1 MYQDSSFFQSPRK
14 ILFIILL
21 ITTLTTLP
29 WIGMGD
35 YYTKGEPREASV
47 AVSMIDDD
55 NWILPYVYADEVAFK
70 PPFTHWMI
78 AALSL
83 PAGEVTTLTSRL
95 PSVIAFVIMIGC
107 CLGFFNRF
115 MKKHEALIAIFILI
129 SCFELHRSAM
139 TSRVDMVLT
148 AFMVG
153 GMISLFYWAEYK
165 KFKGLPWHIPVLL
178 GCAALVKGPV
188 GIILPLLIIGVY
200 LLIVRQKF
208 TTIALKCLL
217 VTILSLIPLFV
228 WYYLA
233 YLQAG
238 ESFIE
243 LVWAE
248 NFGRFLGSDD
258 LEIHYELGHNHPFWY
273 NFKLL
278 ISGFIPWTLFLL
290 FSLFTIKFTTFRL
303 PKNIWGKIT
312 SMEREKL
319 FSMLAACIVILF
331 YCIPESKRGV
341 YMMPAYPF
349 IAVFLGQHV
358 YSIATKHIWVNRT
371 YSIISACIIGVVM
384 FLSVFILLGVIDLQ
398 DIAGMFT
405 KREKT
410 LFHTTLIDEALSTP
424 TALYIVLLLCLLA
437 SLCVLVFQLR
447 KMNQK
452 GIIYAT
458 IGAWLMCLVLLDG
471 VALPAFKDGTSIKPF
486 TNEIMKKYPLKEG
499 NMYVMNNL
507 HVYANLYGA
516 NFYLHNKFMN
526 FEKVKPEEG
535 FFFSTATDI
544 EKVKD
549 KYKEYKFELLEESP
563 NRFNDTRAIV
573 QLYKFQRQSVAAQ
586 LSMN

>member
-1 MYQDSSFFQSPRK
+1 
-14 ILFIILL
+14 
-21 ITTLTTLP
+21 
-29 WIGMGD
+29 
-35 YYTKGEPREASV
+35 
-47 AVSMIDDD
+47 
-55 NWILPYVYADEVAFK
+55 
-70 PPFTHWMI
+70 
-78 AALSL
+78 
-83 PAGEVTTLTSRL
+83 
-95 PSVIAFVIMIGC
+95 
-107 CLGFFNRF
+107 
-115 MKKHEALIAIFILI
+115 
-129 SCFELHRSAM
+129 
-139 TSRVDMVLT
+139 
-148 AFMVG
+148 
-153 GMISLFYWAEYK
+153 
-165 KFKGLPWHIPVLL
+165 
-178 GCAALVKGPV
+178 
-188 GIILPLLIIGVY
+188 
-200 LLIVRQKF
+200 
-208 TTIALKCLL
+208 
-217 VTILSLIPLFV
+217 
-228 WYYLA
+228 
-233 YLQAG
+233 
-238 ESFIE
+238 
-243 LVWAE
+243 
-248 NFGRFLGSDD
+248 
-258 LEIHYELGHNHPFWY
+258 
-273 NFKLL
+273 
-278 ISGFIPWTLFLL
+278 
-290 FSLFTIKFTTFRL
+290 
-303 PKNIWGKIT
+303 
-312 SMEREKL
+312 
-319 FSMLAACIVILF
+319 
-331 YCIPESKRGV
+331 
-341 YMMPAYPF
+341 MMPAYPF